1 MDATPE
7 ELLLL
12 ANCELDDI
20 IDKNRLIPKIDF
32 HTSVSKIILDTL
44 RQNSKLLHVYNQ
56 VASQLF
62 NFCQKFNSQ
71 REYRR
76 LADTLHN
83 HFQQLVKQKKNP
95 EMFLNSKIPYPVKLD
110 DPECQKYLLELRKVQ
125 IEYAI
130 RMEQWTDAYRTSEII
145 FTLINKQEKKVVRSH
160 LQTFFT

>member
-56 VASQLF
+56 VATQLF
-62 NFCQKFNSQ
+62 NFCHKFNSQ

-83 HFQQLVKQKKNP
+83 HF
-95 EMFLNSKIPYPVKLD
+95 
-110 DPECQKYLLELRKVQ
+110 
-125 IEYAI
+125 
-130 RMEQWTDAYRTSEII
+130 
-145 FTLINKQEKKVVRSH
+145 
-160 LQTFFT
+160 